1 MYAKATIENSNEP
14 SEMPAL
20 TLVLAIVKPARGLS
34 LFFDDPSGEGG
45 DREMLFLSV
54 SIVSCYL
61 VTFCSP
67 QVSVYSQYWYWSDYI
82 KKYQINSSFRELI
95 LGLLTY

>member
-1 MYAKATIENSNEP
+1 MYAKVTIENSNEP
-14 SEMPAL
+14 SEMPVL

-34 LFFDDPSGEGG
+34 SFFDDSSGEGG

-54 SIVSCYL
+54 SIVNCYL

-67 QVSVYSQYWYWSDYI
+67 QVSVYSQYWYWSDYM
-82 KKYQINSSFRELI
+82 KKRHCNNDSNISEKFI
-95 LGLLTY
+95 F